1 MSTWIH
7 ITNLPLYYDDY
18 GLQDIFS
25 DIGQITATNV
35 TKNNMIMKSTGFVQ
49 FANTKHAKLAA
60 SKKDQTVIANSAVRV
75 YLLWTEKE
83 DLSTIKVK
91 NIEPQSTE
99 NDLEKYFDPYGG
111 IVDIRIIDNNS
122 SNNDDQKVKEIE
134 DKSKEPSSSKE
145 QEPYA
150 LISFCRVD
158 YALQAVQ
165 EMNGTI
171 IGMGGALSVELVN
184 PDARVNYISLYHY
197 IFAQCKY
204 MRILNIFI
212 FEYDK
217 N

>member
-1 MSTWIH
+1 MSTWVH

-35 TKNNMIMKSTGFVQ
+35 TKNNMIMKATGFVQ

-75 YLLWTEKE
+75 YLLWTDKE
-83 DLSTIKVK
+83 DLSTIKVT

-111 IVDIRIIDNNS
+111 IVDIRIINNNH
-122 SNNDDQKVKEIE
+122 SNKKDDDHKVKETNE
-134 DKSKEPSSSKE
+134 D
-145 QEPYA
+145 QYA

-171 IGMGGALSVELVN
+171 IGMNGALSVELVN
-184 PDARVNYISLYHY
+184 PDARVKIISFL
-197 IFAQCKY
+197 
-204 MRILNIFI
+204 
-212 FEYDK
+212 D
-217 N
+217 

>member
-83 DLSTIKVK
+83 DLSTIKVT

-111 IVDIRIIDNNS
+111 IVDIRIMNKNHNS
-122 SNNDDQKVKEIE
+122 SNLDDDQKVTEID
-134 DKSKEPSSSKE
+134 DKLKNENDL
-145 QEPYA
+145 YA

-184 PDARVNYISLYHY
+184 PDARVKLIYNYLLNANI
-197 IFAQCKY
+197 CKS
-204 MRILNIFI
+204 
-212 FEYDK
+212 
-217 N
+217 